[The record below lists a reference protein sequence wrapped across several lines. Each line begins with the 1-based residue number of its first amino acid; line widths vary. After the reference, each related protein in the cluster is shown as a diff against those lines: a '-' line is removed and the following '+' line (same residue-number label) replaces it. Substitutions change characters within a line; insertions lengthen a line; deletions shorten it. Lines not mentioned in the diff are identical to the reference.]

1 MCSRRLHLRRRGA
14 PPCGGLLCCLRPP
27 PAQLAEVELGEL
39 SEAPAEETGG
49 GGDDAWRVCFYEVEK
64 KRQMKLKCELVFCW
78 DGDETRLK
86 VGHTWC
92 EAVMKAKATRA
103 VETRLRSYAASLAA
117 VHDAHA
123 DRLRSHG
130 AGAFPLAPSDIVKL
144 VHFLPLIPTAA
155 KFMNLGSFLA
165 KPAAAD
171 FLFLQPLVRCAQP
184 APAKAAF
191 FAALPKLKIAVKAI
205 ADGAELSPA
214 AAAAVVD
221 TVVEALDQAAAA
233 GGGVA

>member
-1 MCSRRLHLRRRGA
+1 M
-14 PPCGGLLCCLRPP
+14 
-27 PAQLAEVELGEL
+27 
-39 SEAPAEETGG
+39 
-49 GGDDAWRVCFYEVEK
+49 
-64 KRQMKLKCELVFCW
+64 
-78 DGDETRLK
+78 
-86 VGHTWC
+86 
-92 EAVMKAKATRA
+92 
-103 VETRLRSYAASLAA
+103 
-117 VHDAHA
+117 
-123 DRLRSHG
+123 
-130 AGAFPLAPSDIVKL
+130 KL

-155 KFMNLGSFLA
+155 KYMNLGSFLA

>member
-1 MCSRRLHLRRRGA
+1 
-14 PPCGGLLCCLRPP
+14 
-27 PAQLAEVELGEL
+27 
-39 SEAPAEETGG
+39 
-49 GGDDAWRVCFYEVEK
+49 
-64 KRQMKLKCELVFCW
+64 
-78 DGDETRLK
+78 
-86 VGHTWC
+86 
-92 EAVMKAKATRA
+92 MKAKATRA
-103 VETRLRSYAASLAA
+103 VETRLRSYAAPRSPPSTTLTP
-117 VHDAHA
+117 

-171 FLFLQPLVRCAQP
+171 FLFTQPLVRCAQP
-184 APAKAAF
+184 APAKATF
-191 FAALPKLKIAVKAI
+191 FGALPKLKIAVKAI
-205 ADGAELSPA
+205 ADGAELSA

-221 TVVEALDQAAAA
+221 AVVEALDQAAAA

>member
-1 MCSRRLHLRRRGA
+1 MRGRARSNALGSSAPLRSLSAAEKLCESRA
-14 PPCGGLLCCLRPP
+14 EFTPP
-27 PAQLAEVELGEL
+27 PPPQ
-39 SEAPAEETGG
+39 
-49 GGDDAWRVCFYEVEK
+49 
-64 KRQMKLKCELVFCW
+64 
-78 DGDETRLK
+78 
-86 VGHTWC
+86 
-92 EAVMKAKATRA
+92 
-103 VETRLRSYAASLAA
+103 
-117 VHDAHA
+117 
-123 DRLRSHG
+123 
-130 AGAFPLAPSDIVKL
+130 
-144 VHFLPLIPTAA
+144 
-155 KFMNLGSFLA
+155 
-165 KPAAAD
+165 D